1 MYLHTISFNFNIAC
15 HEKYRKKACSALTKG
30 WQLCYLFMQE
40 IGPFS
45 INFVWSQI
53 LVFNIHCNLLWFTEL
68 LIIYLW
74 EKSQNIGICRE
85 KFTKKTADLTEILG
99 ANFTQKSKQES
110 KGGHLSASLNLIFII
125 CKVCELQHAA
135 CSKP

>member
-1 MYLHTISFNFNIAC
+1 M
-15 HEKYRKKACSALTKG
+15 
-30 WQLCYLFMQE
+30 
-40 IGPFS
+40 
-45 INFVWSQI
+45 
-53 LVFNIHCNLLWFTEL
+53 FNIHCNLLWFTEL

-99 ANFTQKSKQES
+99 ANFTKKSKQES

-125 CKVCELQHAA
+125 CKVCELKHAA
-135 CSKP
+135 CSKL